1 MESSG
6 SPILTPLSPSSLHS
20 PPPLSSA
27 GLSSRITSSINTF
40 HPRLSTLLPNS
51 SGYLAFFS
59 RPRQETIQ
67 KNKKR
72 SYSLSSY
79 FRSLPRRLNWSFS
92 STISRRCPKDRL
104 NSPARPQEYVRRE
117 KEKDGVTR
125 EEEWKEIEDE
135 WKSQSKGLREGY
147 MQCLSGAKCITIT
160 DPIGDLTDEFLQST
174 VIISSSQDPFPHVSD
189 KAHQSSRCRSSSTP
203 EVRHL
208 ILPTLPPKSNLSPVP
223 PSPASYTPL
232 KSSKA
237 DHDGVHRDESQEE
250 EAIEDD
256 ARILDVRAGTT
267 SSSTR
272 RVPTQKSVHP
282 TLGNQSTENVEM
294 VNHHSIP
301 DMDDSEEEDLKTP
314 RQVDDAVFEPLIFP
328 IPRIKRHLPDH
339 GDTTFSA
346 DDGSASIPNA
356 DSSTTRSSSSNTIT
370 PHRPARPS
378 APAPP
383 LTTPS
388 ERGSLVLNPDEYEYL
403 LPLQVIDII
412 NTPISD
418 HHTSGSHPHYS
429 TLIKRSRS
437 TSTSSSSTARPIV
450 RPNNTLNND
459 TPLYSLGGDSQ
470 SLSVRL
476 PSTISTYSPPHQ
488 PNFQGGTRDVFREHL
503 RRAVVQQHNDSP
515 TPRRPRNQG
524 QGDMLVVTN
533 RRGQGNG
540 LRRALGRGI
549 WYKRSRNGI

>member
-27 GLSSRITSSINTF
+27 GLSSRITSSVNTV

-59 RPRQETIQ
+59 RPQQENIQ
-67 KNKKR
+67 KNKQR
-72 SYSLSSY
+72 SFSLSSY
-79 FRSLPRRLNWSFS
+79 FRSLPRRLNRSFS
-92 STISRRCPKDRL
+92 STVGRRGSEDRL
-104 NSPARPQEYVRRE
+104 NSSARPQEYAENE

-135 WKSQSKGLREGY
+135 WKSQAKGLREGY
-147 MQCLSGAKCITIT
+147 MQCLNGAKCITIT

-174 VIISSSQDPFPHVSD
+174 VVISSSQDPFPHVSD
-189 KAHQSSRCRSSSTP
+189 IAHQSSRRRSSSTP
-203 EVRHL
+203 EPRHP
-208 ILPTLPPKSNLSPVP
+208 ILPTLPGKSNLSPFP
-223 PSPASYTPL
+223 GSPASYTLL

-237 DHDGVHRDESQEE
+237 DHDGVDRDESHEE
-250 EAIEDD
+250 EVIEDN
-256 ARILDVRAGTT
+256 ARILDVRAGTA

-272 RVPTQKSVHP
+272 RVSTQKSVHP
-282 TLGNQSTENVEM
+282 TLGNKSTENGEM
-294 VNHHSIP
+294 ANHHPIP

-346 DDGSASIPNA
+346 DDGSASIPKA

-412 NTPISD
+412 NSPISD
-418 HHTSGSHPHYS
+418 SHTSSSHPRYS
-429 TLIKRSRS
+429 TRIKRSQS
-437 TSTSSSSTARPIV
+437 TSISSSSTARPIV

-459 TPLYSLGGDSQ
+459 TPLYSIEGNAQ
-470 SLSVRL
+470 SLSVQS
-476 PSTISTYSPPHQ
+476 PSTTSTYQ
-488 PNFQGGTRDVFREHL
+488 PNFQGRTRDVYREHL
-503 RRAVVQQHNDSP
+503 RRAVVQHYNDSP
-515 TPRRPRNQG
+515 TPRIPPNQG
-524 QGDMLVVTN
+524 QGDMLVVTH
-533 RRGQGNG
+533 RRGQGYG

-549 WYKRSRNGI
+549 WYKRSRHGI

>member
-27 GLSSRITSSINTF
+27 GLSSRITSSVSTV

-51 SGYLAFFS
+51 SGYLAFSS
-59 RPRQETIQ
+59 RPKQEIIQ

-72 SYSLSSY
+72 SYSFSSY
-79 FRSLPRRLNWSFS
+79 FRRLPRRLNRSFS
-92 STISRRCPKDRL
+92 STVSRGGPKDRL
-104 NSPARPQEYVRRE
+104 NSPARPQEYVRKE
-117 KEKDGVTR
+117 KEKDPVTR
-125 EEEWKEIEDE
+125 EEEWKEVEDE
-135 WKSQSKGLREGY
+135 WKSQAKGLKEGY
-147 MQCLSGAKCITIT
+147 MQCLNGARCITIT

-189 KAHQSSRCRSSSTP
+189 MTHQSSRRRSSSTP
-203 EVRHL
+203 ELSRP
-208 ILPTLPPKSNLSPVP
+208 ILPTLPGKFNLSPVP

-232 KSSKA
+232 KSSKE
-237 DHDGVHRDESQEE
+237 DHDGVHRDETHEE
-250 EAIEDD
+250 EVIEDN
-256 ARILDVRAGTT
+256 ARILDVRAGTA

-282 TLGNQSTENVEM
+282 TLGNKSTENGEM

-314 RQVDDAVFEPLIFP
+314 RQVDEDVFEPLIFP
-328 IPRIKRHLPDH
+328 VPRIQQQLPDH
-339 GDTTFSA
+339 GNATFSA
-346 DDGSASIPNA
+346 DDESVSLPKA
-356 DSSTTRSSSSNTIT
+356 DSLTTHSSHWNTVN

-388 ERGSLVLNPDEYEYL
+388 ERGSLVLAPDEYEYL
-403 LPLQVIDII
+403 LPLQVIDVI
-412 NTPISD
+412 NTPISE
-418 HHTSGSHPHYS
+418 SHISSSHSRYS
-429 TLIKRSRS
+429 AGIKRSHS
-437 TSTSSSSTARPIV
+437 TSTSSSSSTARPIV

-459 TPLYSLGGDSQ
+459 TPLYSLEGNSH
-470 SLSVRL
+470 SLSVQS
-476 PSTISTYSPPHQ
+476 PSTTSTYQ
-488 PNFQGGTRDVFREHL
+488 PNFQGGTRDVYREHL
-503 RRAVVQQHNDSP
+503 QRAVVQQYNDSL
-515 TPRRPRNQG
+515 TPRKPPNQG
-524 QGDMLVVTN
+524 QGDMLVVPD
-533 RRGQGNG
+533 RRGQGKG